1 MQVYNLVTQQD
12 AVTSTAIAREAK
24 ADGNSM
30 KVIAALTMVFLPGT
44 YLSSV
49 FGMAMIKADVPWWL
63 YVALTV
69 PLTVLVFATWWVW
82 QSYSRWNIRWTS
94 VTAQKRKTSDSMEM
108 SPV

>member
-1 MQVYNLVTQQD
+1 MYNLVTQQD
-12 AVTSTAIAREAK
+12 AVTSTTIAREAR

-49 FGMAMIKADVPWWL
+49 FGMAMVKSTVPWWL

-69 PLTVLVFATWWVW
+69 PLTIVVFLTWWMW
-82 QSYSRWNIRWTS
+82 QSYSQWSARWSGWFTKKHAAKAGNSI
-94 VTAQKRKTSDSMEM
+94 AM